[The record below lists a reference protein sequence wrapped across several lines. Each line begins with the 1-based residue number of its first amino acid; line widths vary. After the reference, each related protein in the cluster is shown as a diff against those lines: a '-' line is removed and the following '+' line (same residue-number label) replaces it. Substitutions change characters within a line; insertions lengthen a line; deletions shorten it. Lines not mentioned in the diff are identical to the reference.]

1 VRVLGLDLGIK
12 RIGVALSDALGISAQ
27 PLEVIQ
33 RSSWDR
39 DLARIRALIDE
50 WGVSRVVVG
59 MPRSLDGTLGPQ
71 AWMVEEFVAKLRDSI
86 DVPVV
91 TWDERLTTVAA
102 ERAML
107 EGNVRRARRR
117 QRIDAVAAALLL
129 QAYLDSTRREDADR
143 S

>member
-1 VRVLGLDLGIK
+1 
-12 RIGVALSDALGISAQ
+12 
-27 PLEVIQ
+27 
-33 RSSWDR
+33 
-39 DLARIRALIDE
+39 
-50 WGVSRVVVG
+50 
-59 MPRSLDGTLGPQ
+59 
-71 AWMVEEFVAKLRDSI
+71 MVEEFVAKLRDSL
-86 DVPVV
+86 DVPVE